1 MDSSSTIYTP
11 SFWEAVEDGAFLLRR
26 GKPIDEYVVKAA
38 IGKAPALPDTPD
50 FDTMQEY
57 YSDVIE
63 YTNSKNRFLEEALN
77 LSKK

>member
-1 MDSSSTIYTP
+1 MDSTSSIYTP
-11 SFWEAVEDGAFLLRR
+11 SFWEAVEDAAFLLRK
-26 GKPIDEYVVKAA
+26 GKSIDEYIIKQA
-38 IGKAPALPDTPD
+38 IGKTPVQPDTPD

-63 YTNSKNRFLEEALN
+63 YQNSRNRFLEEALN